1 MTSISLCFS
10 LFCIWP
16 SITAEE
22 ITKILKDIILFIF
35 SKPDEFS
42 LSRMHDTMNKETGLQ
57 ERNKIIEKVERTKKG
72 EVILC
77 TDIKMRV
84 EVLFLFTEVTALL

>member
-1 MTSISLCFS
+1 MTSISLCFL

-22 ITKILKDIILFIF
+22 ITKILEDIIIFIF

-42 LSRMHDTMNKETGLQ
+42 LSRMHDTMDKETGLQ

-72 EVILC
+72 EAILC